1 MPTLGLEAIYATYR
15 ETYIAAVYSVVTRV
29 LLFICVTLPV
39 LFWGIGYKNAVL
51 GFVISSFL
59 SFLLALYL
67 KNRPFRNVNKQQT
80 SISVTDILKF
90 CMPLMGA
97 GIFNIL
103 INSTDQ
109 FFISRFLVQNL
120 SQSSQM
126 VQWNYLLL
134 GWLLGLAVQFCYQF
148 IQRSAKMVSYLKTM

>member
-15 ETYIAAVYSVVTRV
+15 ETYIAAIYSVVTRV

-67 KNRPFRNVNKQQT
+67 KNRPFRNVSKQQT

-109 FFISRFLVQNL
+109 FFISRFFGTE
-120 SQSSQM
+120 SFAEFSM

-134 GWLLGLAVQFCYQF
+134 GWLLELVVQFCYQF
-148 IQRSAKMVSYLKTM
+148 IQRLAKMASCLIVM